1 MENLLHVL
9 IPQRAHSFYTLY
21 VYGAYGGKREVPGGT
36 DFDFIGNSLLVLYY
50 TYPAHRRAYIVRY
63 TDADGGNIELPGLS
77 CPVRKII
84 CVYASKVDK
93 LKKAL
98 SYIGEHYFSPL
109 NLPDLFYVRLERL
122 LLRKGK
128 IDYSAIKNL
137 CEQYKQE
144 RL

>member
-9 IPQRAHSFYTLY
+9 IPQREQSFYTLY
-21 VYGAYGGKREVPGGT
+21 VYGAYGGKREVPDGT
-36 DFDFIGNSLLVLYY
+36 DFDFISNSLLVLYY
-50 TYPAHRRAYIVRY
+50 TYPAHRRAYIVRF
-63 TDADGGNIELPGLS
+63 TAGGNNIELPGLS
-77 CPVRKII
+77 RPVKKII

-109 NLPDLFYVRLERL
+109 ILPDLFYVRLERL

-128 IDYSAIKNL
+128 IDYPAIKNL

-144 RL
+144 NL